1 MTQDKKASM
10 LPTENSINF
19 VGLKLVKNAVIFYEN
34 PVVYIKHYATIIFS
48 YNTKNNVCEVKMN
61 CSMTSNR
68 QIKEA
73 IRFFDIN
80 QKSVKD
86 TSDGSKW
93 QYSGERTN

>member
-1 MTQDKKASM
+1 
-10 LPTENSINF
+10 
-19 VGLKLVKNAVIFYEN
+19 
-34 PVVYIKHYATIIFS
+34 
-48 YNTKNNVCEVKMN
+48 MN